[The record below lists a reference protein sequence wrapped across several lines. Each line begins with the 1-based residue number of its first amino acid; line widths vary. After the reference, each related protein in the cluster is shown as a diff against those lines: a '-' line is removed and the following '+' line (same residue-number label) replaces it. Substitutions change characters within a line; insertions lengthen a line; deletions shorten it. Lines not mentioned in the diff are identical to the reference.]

1 MHKKYIELFKELS
14 HATEIAAEQVMEYD
28 KAKDDS
34 KGYET
39 AQTLR
44 DDFSTLHDKI
54 ADEAFQAE
62 SLTKADYAR
71 LLVGCYI
78 VIGNLQD
85 RISALQ
91 RAIAGYQADVVPKL
105 SKVVDAADDDAAR
118 ALAEE
123 VFVIEEK
130 TEA

>member
-14 HATEIAAEQVMEYD
+14 HATEVAAEQVMEYD
-28 KAKDDS
+28 KGKNDE

-39 AQTLR
+39 AETLR
-44 DDFSTLHDKI
+44 NDFSVLYDKI
-54 ADEAFQAE
+54 KDSTFDGK
-62 SLTKADYAR
+62 LTKADYAR
-71 LLVGCYI
+71 LLVGTYI
-78 VIGNLQD
+78 VVGNLQD

-91 RAIAGYQADVVPKL
+91 KAIAGYQTDVVPKL

-123 VFVIEEK
+123 LFVIEEK